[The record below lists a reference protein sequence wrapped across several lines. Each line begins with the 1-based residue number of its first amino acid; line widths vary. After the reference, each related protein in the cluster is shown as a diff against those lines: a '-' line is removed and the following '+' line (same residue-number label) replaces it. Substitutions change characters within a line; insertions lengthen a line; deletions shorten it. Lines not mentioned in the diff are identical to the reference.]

1 LPLIVLIVV
10 ALAAGL
16 GAARL
21 SRPLLARPLRPAL
34 AIAVG
39 GAVVVGVLAV
49 IVGET
54 HLVSGLDRTVAD
66 WAYED
71 KTAFTHR
78 CLGLVTDL
86 GETWAVLIVGI
97 AVALYDLMRRRSP
110 WALPFLFIAIAGDKL
125 LTVTLKGIVGRARP
139 TLEPVAAT
147 LGPSFPSGH
156 SSTAAAS
163 WAAFA
168 FVAAFWWGRRSRPS
182 LVGGAVTVAVAVALS
197 RVFLDVHWLT
207 DVIGG
212 LALGWAW
219 FAVCA
224 VAFGGLLGRGRPS
237 E

>member
-1 LPLIVLIVV
+1 MPLLVLIVA
-10 ALAAGL
+10 ALAAGI

-21 SRPLLARPLRPAL
+21 SRSLLSRPLGRVAF

-39 GAVVVGVLAV
+39 AAAVVGVLAA

-54 HLVSGLDRTVAD
+54 HLVSGLDQSVAD
-66 WAYED
+66 WAYRNN
-71 KTAFTHR
+71 TSFTRR

-86 GETWAVLIVGI
+86 GETWAVLLVGI
-97 AVALYDLMRRRSP
+97 AVVVIDAVRRRST
-110 WALPFLFIAIAGDKL
+110 WTLPFLLVVIAGDKV
-125 LTVTLKGIVGRARP
+125 LTVTLKHIVDRARP

-168 FVAAFWWGRRSRPS
+168 LVAAFWWGRRAWPA
-182 LVGGAVTVAVAVALS
+182 LVGGAVAVAVAVALS

-219 FAVCA
+219 FALCA
-224 VAFGGLLGRGRPS
+224 LAFGGLVARRRL
-237 E
+237 

>member
-1 LPLIVLIVV
+1 MPLLVLIVV
-10 ALAAGL
+10 AGAAGL

-21 SRPLLARPLRPAL
+21 SRPLLSRPLVPVAL
-34 AIAVG
+34 AITIG
-39 GAVVVGVLAV
+39 GAAVVGVLAV

-54 HLVSGLDRTVAD
+54 HLVSGLDRGVAD
-66 WAYED
+66 WAYRNG
-71 KTAFTHR
+71 TSFTHR

-86 GETWAVLIVGI
+86 GETWAVLVVGL
-97 AVALYDLMRRRSP
+97 AVALVDLVRRRSP
-110 WALPFLFIAIAGDKL
+110 WALPFLFVVIAGDKL
-125 LTVTLKGIVGRARP
+125 LTVTLKHVVDRARP
-139 TLEPVAAT
+139 TLEPVATT

-168 FVAAFWWGRRSRPS
+168 FVAAFWWGRRSWPA
-182 LVGGAVTVAVAVALS
+182 LVGGAVAVAVAVALS

-224 VAFGGLLGRGRPS
+224 ILVGPWRLSRA
-237 E
+237 

>member
-1 LPLIVLIVV
+1 MPLLVLIV
-10 ALAAGL
+10 AAGAA
-16 GAARL
+16 GRGTARL
-21 SRPLLARPLRPAL
+21 SRPVLSRPLIRVAI

-39 GAVVVGVLAV
+39 GAAVVGVLAV

-54 HLVSGLDRTVAD
+54 DLVSGLDQSVAD
-66 WAYED
+66 WAYRNS
-71 KTAFTHR
+71 TSFTHR

-86 GETWAVLIVGI
+86 GETWAVLIVGL
-97 AVALYDLMRRRSP
+97 AVALVDLVRRRSP
-110 WALPFLFIAIAGDKL
+110 WALPFLFVAIAGDKL
-125 LTVTLKGIVGRARP
+125 LTVTLKQIVDRARP

-168 FVAAFWWGRRSRPS
+168 FVAAFWWGRRSWPA
-182 LVGGAVTVAVAVALS
+182 LAGGAVAVAVAVALS

-224 VAFGGLLGRGRPS
+224 VVFGGMLRR
-237 E
+237 

>member
-1 LPLIVLIVV
+1 MPLLVLIVV
-10 ALAAGL
+10 ALAAGFA
-16 GAARL
+16 AARL
-21 SRPLLARPLRPAL
+21 SRPVLSRPLSQV
-34 AIAVG
+34 AIAIGIG

-54 HLVSGLDRTVAD
+54 HLVSGLDQSVAD
-66 WAYED
+66 WAYRNN
-71 KTAFTHR
+71 TSFTHR

-86 GETWAVLIVGI
+86 GETWAVLLVGL
-97 AVALYDLMRRRSP
+97 AVALVDLVRRRSP
-110 WALPFLFIAIAGDKL
+110 WALPLLFVVIAGDKF
-125 LTVTLKGIVGRARP
+125 LTVTLKQIVDRARP

-168 FVAAFWWGRRSRPS
+168 FVAAFWWGRRSWPA
-182 LVGGAVTVAVAVALS
+182 LVGGVVAVAVAVALS

-212 LALGWAW
+212 LALGWSW

-224 VAFGGLLGRGRPS
+224 VGFGGLLGRGRQS
-237 E
+237 